1 MLRIKTLKL
10 EGLLCLGLL
19 TSIFLVGCGK
29 NSDSNLILE
38 SENISLK
45 KKSNATSTD
54 LSSPEILVMDGNY
67 EVVYLGAILSG
78 KDIVAESAF
87 NPLGSYKKLP
97 IRVST
102 SISGAPIAT
111 INSPRLSTYRQTV
124 QDILRASP
132 LTNAEVNSFLY
143 TYRPFYDYKELT
155 KEFGYKV
162 NTRSL
167 FSKSSSSLSTQLTT
181 ISKTYGFVAGFEL
194 VNFTVDMSMPKLTE
208 LIDTAAARKLVASGD
223 DPIYVSSVSYGQKGI
238 LAVETNSSIEQ
249 VSKVVEKMTKKI
261 FKKTTETFSS
271 TEISLINNSTI
282 RLYMVGGSSAGS
294 SVTIDGYNGFVSY
307 VKDLG
312 VFSADNP
319 GYPISFRCR
328 RLRDYSLFR
337 ALDQL

>member
-1 MLRIKTLKL
+1 M
-10 EGLLCLGLL
+10 GLL
-19 TSIFLVGCGK
+19 TSIFLVSCGK
-29 NSDSNLILE
+29 NIESDLILE
-38 SENISLK
+38 HENNPIG
-45 KKSNATSTD
+45 KKSNAASTD
-54 LSSPEILVMDGNY
+54 LSSPEILVTDGNY
-67 EVVYLGAILSG
+67 EVVYLGAVLSG
-78 KDIVAESAF
+78 KDIIAESAF

-111 INSPRLSTYRQTV
+111 INLPRLSTYRQTV

-132 LTNAEVNSFLY
+132 LTNPEVNSFLY

-155 KEFGYKV
+155 SEFGYKV

-181 ISKTYGFVAGFEL
+181 ISKTYGFVASFEL
-194 VNFTVDMSMPKLTE
+194 VNFTVDMSTPKLTE
-208 LIDTAAARKLVASGD
+208 LIDSAAVRKLVAAGE
-223 DPIYVSSVSYGQKGI
+223 DPIYISSISYGQKGI
-238 LAVETNSSIEQ
+238 LAIETNSSIEQ
-249 VSKVVEKMTKKI
+249 VNKVVEKMTKKI

-271 TEISLINNSTI
+271 SEINLINNSTI
-282 RLYMVGGSSAGS
+282 RLYMVGGSTAGS
-294 SVTIDGYNGFVSY
+294 SVTIDGYTGFISY

-312 VFSADNP
+312 AFTADNP

-328 RLRDYSLFR
+328 RLRDFSLFR